1 MQMGVSLVS
10 NIVDYA
16 CLSHREKELFSYVLE
31 GYPSKVIAQH
41 LGVTEALARVQLE
54 RFLRKIRVENRTQ
67 ATVWALANLPELDK
81 RPASADLI
89 ALSAK

>member
-54 RFLRKIRVENRTQ
+54 RFLRKIRVENRFIRHRVRLPREDVPTF
-67 ATVWALANLPELDK
+67 ALK
-81 RPASADLI
+81 
-89 ALSAK
+89 K